1 MKPYQNRTAGSGL
14 TVAILVFVGHR
25 RQSCIYLFV
34 EQAKQTRSLYERTGR
49 PSFLTLN

>member
-14 TVAILVFVGHR
+14 TVVILVFVGYS
-25 RQSCIYLFV
+25 RQSCICLFV

-49 PSFLTLN
+49 LSFLTLD